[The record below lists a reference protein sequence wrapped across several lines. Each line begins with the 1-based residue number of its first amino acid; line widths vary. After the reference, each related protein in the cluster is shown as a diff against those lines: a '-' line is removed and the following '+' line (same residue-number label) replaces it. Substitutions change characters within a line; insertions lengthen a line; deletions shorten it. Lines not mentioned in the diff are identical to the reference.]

1 MLLNASP
8 QHPIFTKDT
17 ARQSIG
23 VNELI
28 SLSSSEQVLWAYVG
42 VYLGLSILICF
53 LFVVKFYSVLAGSI
67 KASRVLFEDF
77 SNAIFHAP
85 LWWLDTTP
93 TGRLLNRFTADFNVI
108 DESMADGLGFFLN
121 QVLQL
126 GAILVAGVLVS
137 PLVILF
143 AGILLSICAYLAT
156 LYLPGTRDVKRIE
169 SVTRSPIFE
178 QLESA
183 MVGIGT
189 IRAFDMTDLY
199 VQK

>member
-8 QHPIFTKDT
+8 RHPIFAKDQT
-17 ARQSIG
+17 AQETQFNHR
-23 VNELI
+23 I

-85 LWWLDTTP
+85 LRWLDTTP

-126 GAILVAGVLVS
+126 GAILVAGILVS

-189 IRAFDMTDLY
+189 IRAFGMTDVY

>member
-1 MLLNASP
+1 MYALP
-8 QHPIFTKDT
+8 QYPTLTKDNTLVSTGLNGRVNLIT
-17 ARQSIG
+17 AES
-23 VNELI
+23 
-28 SLSSSEQVLWAYVG
+28 VLWAYVS

-53 LFVVKFYSVLAGSI
+53 LFAVKFFSVLAGSI

-77 SNAIFHAP
+77 SNAVFHAP
-85 LWWLDTTP
+85 LRWLDTTP
-93 TGRLLNRFTADFNVI
+93 TGRILNRFTADFNVI

-121 QVLQL
+121 QVFQL
-126 GAILVAGVLVS
+126 AAILVAGVLVS
-137 PLVILF
+137 PLVIVF
-143 AGILLSICAYLAT
+143 AGILLSICVYLAR

-183 MVGIGT
+183 LIGIGT
-189 IRAFDMTDLY
+189 IRAFGMTDVY